1 MVFFSCPSD
10 SGNSDEGSE
19 VLTLPKSQQLSIATA
34 PQFSFDLQPG
44 EDKAQILVGLRDS
57 GQRSFYP
64 HAALVLKKAPFLSG
78 MLARQLET
86 SHIATLPNDD
96 PDTFERFTRWLYD
109 PDSLRS
115 VEEKSFIED
124 FPSLYILAERYH
136 IQALADNVM
145 DAFVARLRVSSET
158 ISMDWIQQAY
168 ENTKSSSKVRLL
180 GIRCYVYTLVEYR
193 ALEEFDAEALV
204 PKGPKS
210 REIMADIL
218 RLIRAICACD
228 YHQHTEEEEC
238 PNLTGRLITGSWT
251 SLSIEGRESEEP
263 VED

>member
-1 MVFFSCPSD
+1 
-10 SGNSDEGSE
+10 
-19 VLTLPKSQQLSIATA
+19 
-34 PQFSFDLQPG
+34 
-44 EDKAQILVGLRDS
+44 
-57 GQRSFYP
+57 
-64 HAALVLKKAPFLSG
+64 
-78 MLARQLET
+78 
-86 SHIATLPNDD
+86 
-96 PDTFERFTRWLYD
+96 
-109 PDSLRS
+109 
-115 VEEKSFIED
+115 
-124 FPSLYILAERYH
+124 
-136 IQALADNVM
+136 M

-168 ENTKSSSKVRLL
+168 ENTKSSSK
-180 GIRCYVYTLVEYR
+180 YR

-218 RLIRAICACD
+218 RLIRAICGKEERLYGQSLISPPLHAPACD